1 MYCRE
6 KPNFREDNHK
16 ARKSHRNTPSFSS
29 SLLDEIYRSI
39 DWNTEKAEECK
50 TEKPAS
56 RAKSGSKG
64 DEEETARF
72 TRACLVD
79 KWMEKEVH
87 EKVNNAARRRPDS
100 FQDNDVCF
108 FSSTSTSSDS
118 SGALSSSDTELFCS
132 TRKPKQVSCFSSRP
146 KPVRTARESNRQDKF
161 FVSDDDD
168 DDRQNQQKNNKGDD
182 LMKSKSRALK
192 IYANLKKLKQPISP
206 GGRLTSFI
214 NSLFTNAN
222 SKKSRNPD
230 TNKGFQH
237 LKSTK
242 TTASSSSSP
251 ACSSAASFSRSS
263 CLSKNS
269 SSPDESRDVV
279 KTRNGNETTVRF
291 HPVSVIVDQ
300 DSKACGHKSI
310 PHEDCDYKHSRR
322 PPLPPHASK
331 MEKNRKVEDAAH
343 RVSKGYRNHKNY
355 DFPMFRKIRDDQ
367 DEDEDDAVS
376 ESSSDLFELDHLT
389 VFEKNRFCEELPV
402 YETTYFFK

>member
-6 KPNFREDNHK
+6 KPNFREENYK
-16 ARKSHRNTPSFSS
+16 ARKSHRSTPSFSS

-39 DWNTEKAEECK
+39 DGNAEKAEEFK
-50 TEKPAS
+50 AEKPPS
-56 RAKSGSKG
+56 TRAKSKG

-79 KWMEKEVH
+79 KWMEIKQVH
-87 EKVNNAARRRPDS
+87 EKVDNVARRRRPDS
-100 FQDNDVCF
+100 FQDNDVLF

-132 TRKPKQVSCFSSRP
+132 TRKPKQVSCFSTRP
-146 KPVRTARESNRQDKF
+146 NPVRTARESNRHDEF
-161 FVSDDDD
+161 FVSDDDDDD
-168 DDRQNQQKNNKGDD
+168 DDRQNQQKNKQGDD

-214 NSLFTNAN
+214 NSLFTNPN
-222 SKKSRNPD
+222 SKKKSRNPD
-230 TNKGFQH
+230 SNKGFEH

-242 TTASSSSSP
+242 TASSSS

-263 CLSKNS
+263 CMSKNYS
-269 SSPDESRDVV
+269 SSPDESR
-279 KTRNGNETTVRF
+279 NGNQRTVRF
-291 HPVSVIVDQ
+291 HPVSVIIDQ

-310 PHEDCDYKHSRR
+310 YDDQGCDRR
-322 PPLPPHASK
+322 PPLPPHALK

-355 DFPMFRKIRDDQ
+355 NFPMFRKIRDD
-367 DEDEDDAVS
+367 DEDEDDAAS
-376 ESSSDLFELDHLT
+376 ESSSDLFELDHST
-389 VFEKNRFCEELPV
+389 MFGKNRFCEELPV
-402 YETTYFFK
+402 YESTYFFT

>member
-6 KPNFREDNHK
+6 KPNFREENHK
-16 ARKSHRNTPSFSS
+16 ARQSHRNTPSFSS

-39 DWNTEKAEECK
+39 DGNDATAQE
-50 TEKPAS
+50 PAS
-56 RAKSGSKG
+56 RAQSCSKG
-64 DEEETARF
+64 DEEEMGRF

-87 EKVNNAARRRPDS
+87 EKANNLARRRPDS
-100 FQDNDVCF
+100 FQDYDVWF

-132 TRKPKQVSCFSSRP
+132 TRKPKQVSCFSTRP
-146 KPVRTARESNRQDKF
+146 KPVRTTRESNRQDEF
-161 FVSDDDD
+161 FVSDDDDD
-168 DDRQNQQKNNKGDD
+168 DDRQNQQKNKKGDD

-230 TNKGFQH
+230 TSKGFQH

-242 TTASSSSSP
+242 TTTASSSSSSS

-263 CLSKNS
+263 CMSKNS

-279 KTRNGNETTVRF
+279 KTRNGNQRTVRF

-310 PHEDCDYKHSRR
+310 YDEDCDYKHRR
-322 PPLPPHASK
+322 PPLPPHALK
-331 MEKNRKVEDAAH
+331 MAEKNRKVEDAAH
-343 RVSKGYRNHKNY
+343 RVSKGYRNHKKY
-355 DFPMFRKIRDDQ
+355 DFPMFRKIRDK

-389 VFEKNRFCEELPV
+389 VFGKNRFCEELPV
-402 YETTYFFK
+402 YESTYFFA